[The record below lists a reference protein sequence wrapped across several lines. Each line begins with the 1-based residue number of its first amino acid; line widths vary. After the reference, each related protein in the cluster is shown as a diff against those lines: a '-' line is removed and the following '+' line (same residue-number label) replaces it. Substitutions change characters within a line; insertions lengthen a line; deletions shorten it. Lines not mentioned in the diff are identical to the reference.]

1 MLSYSKYNPLLPF
14 NYLNLHRAFCNEF
27 IRGSY
32 VFLTVVR
39 EESPVFCFC
48 SFFLSDFG
56 VSWSFS
62 ETPSTSNTFG
72 EKKREKLLFVLR
84 KTERVFAFISPMPLL
99 FFRTAELSRIF
110 SQVRKT
116 ATFWF
121 SDNNA
126 PLNSLSG
133 THNQGIATLLL
144 SLYITVFLQTEI
156 FLDWSQFAWLTL
168 TDILE
173 LFKYS
178 SVLYWYS

>member
-1 MLSYSKYNPLLPF
+1 MYLPFKAVLRRVLSYSKYNPLLPF

-72 EKKREKLLFVLR
+72 EKKEKNYCLFFEKQSGYSLLFHPCPSFF
-84 KTERVFAFISPMPLL
+84 FARLNYREFPL
-99 FFRTAELSRIF
+99 
-110 SQVRKT
+110 
-116 ATFWF
+116 
-121 SDNNA
+121 
-126 PLNSLSG
+126 
-133 THNQGIATLLL
+133 
-144 SLYITVFLQTEI
+144 
-156 FLDWSQFAWLTL
+156 
-168 TDILE
+168 
-173 LFKYS
+173 KYAKHRRFD
-178 SVLYWYS
+178 SVTIMRL